1 MLYEKKADLE
11 IKTKTKQPYLKDLRE
26 NLDGKSS
33 PKIVWATF
41 FKVLLS
47 AQGIPTKS
55 DFV

>member
-33 PKIVWATF
+33 PKMVWATF